1 MRMELS
7 GLRPVGRIVD
17 SVRATLRAAILD
29 GTLPAGFPL
38 SVPELSRRLQ
48 VSRSP
53 VREALLQ
60 MVADGLAVERPRR
73 GVVVASVAPD
83 DVLQI
88 HEIREVLEALS
99 AKLCAT
105 RIDSAGL
112 QELSDILDRQSEC
125 VQRSDANGYFHTNAQ
140 FHATIARYSGNA
152 RLQSILDVLEV
163 QMQMG
168 LREVASR
175 TEQQRLGLQEHRRVL
190 QALRRGAAA
199 QAEKL
204 MRTHISDTK
213 ERLKQRVTSAASV
226 GPKRKSFR
234 PASSSA

>member
-1 MRMELS
+1 MDLP
-7 GLRPVGRIVD
+7 GLQPVGRIVD

-29 GTLPAGFPL
+29 GSLPAGSPL

-83 DVLQI
+83 DLLQI
-88 HEIREVLEALS
+88 HEIREALEALC
-99 AKLCAT
+99 ARLCAT
-105 RIDSAGL
+105 RIDKQGL
-112 QELSDILDRQSEC
+112 KQLSDILERQSEC
-125 VQRSDANGYFHTNAQ
+125 VRRDDADGYFDTNAQ
-140 FHATIARYSGNA
+140 FHATIASYSGNP
-152 RLQSILDVLEV
+152 RLQGILEGLAV

-175 TEQQRLGLQEHRRVL
+175 PDQQRLGLLEHQRVL
-190 QALRRGAAA
+190 QALRSGAAER
-199 QAEKL
+199 AEKL
-204 MRTHISDTK
+204 MSSHISDTK
-213 ERLKQRVTSAASV
+213 ERLMQRLREPVKA
-226 GPKRKSFR
+226 PKRRKSAR
-234 PASSSA
+234 

>member
-1 MRMELS
+1 MDLP
-7 GLRPVGRIVD
+7 GLQPVGRIVD

-29 GTLPAGFPL
+29 GSLPAGSPL

-83 DVLQI
+83 DLLQI
-88 HEIREVLEALS
+88 HEIREALEALC
-99 AKLCAT
+99 ARLCAT
-105 RIDSAGL
+105 RIDKQGL
-112 QELSDILDRQSEC
+112 KQLSDILQRQSEC
-125 VQRSDANGYFHTNAQ
+125 VRRDDAQGYFDTNTQ
-140 FHATIARYSGNA
+140 FHAIIASYSGNA
-152 RLQSILDVLEV
+152 RLQGILEGLAV

-175 TEQQRLGLQEHRRVL
+175 PDQQRLGLLEHQRVL
-190 QALRRGAAA
+190 QALRSGAAER
-199 QAEKL
+199 AEKL
-204 MRTHISDTK
+204 MRSHISDTK
-213 ERLKQRVTSAASV
+213 ERLMQRLREPVKAARR
-226 GPKRKSFR
+226 RKS
-234 PASSSA
+234 AQ

>member
-1 MRMELS
+1 MELAE
-7 GLRPVGRIVD
+7 LRPVGRIVD
-17 SVRATLRAAILD
+17 SVRAALRAAILD

-73 GVVVASVAPD
+73 GIVVASVAPD
-83 DVLQI
+83 DLLQI
-88 HEIREVLEALS
+88 HEIREALEALS
-99 AKLCAT
+99 AKLCTT

-112 QELSDILDRQSEC
+112 RELGDILDRQGEC
-125 VQRSDANGYFHTNAQ
+125 VRRNDADGYFHTNAQ
-140 FHATIARYSGNA
+140 FHATIVRYAGNP
-152 RLQSILDVLEV
+152 RLQGILEVLEV

-175 TEQQRLGLQEHRRVL
+175 AEQQRLGLQEHRRIL
-190 QALRRGAAA
+190 QALRRGVAAP
-199 QAEKL
+199 AEKL
-204 MRTHISDTK
+204 MRAHISNTK
-213 ERLKQRVTSAASV
+213 ERLKQRMASGPSAV
-226 GPKRKSFR
+226 PKRKSPR
-234 PASSSA
+234 QPA